1 MLVHVSI
8 YQCRNIINKSE
19 LTCFATNNK
28 VTCIANILQ
37 FIIQTIKN
45 VDLYHSCKVYRKSH
59 KFIKAKCQEI
69 IKVQWK
75 SHSMDAKFDVSC
87 KFLLFSSVK
96 VIAIYCFLW
105 FCWMPYIIKMTTHQ
119 NKYGYKTINL
129 LSQFWVH
136 PLHLLFYRFLL
147 LIIDLC
153 FSEKICKK

>member
-1 MLVHVSI
+1 MCPYINVGILLIKVSWLV
-8 YQCRNIINKSE
+8 
-19 LTCFATNNK
+19 
-28 VTCIANILQ
+28 LQ
-37 FIIQTIKN
+37 QTIRLHALQIFCNLLFKLLKMLIYTIHVKFN
-45 VDLYHSCKVYRKSH
+45 RKSH

-105 FCWMPYIIKMTTHQ
+105 FCWIPYIIKMTTHQ